1 MAKRFRFRLAPVLRL
16 RQQKADQAKRVVA
29 ERLRRI
35 VQVRREIGILQD
47 RIGQQVSAMRAG
59 PATGL
64 LNVGEVARH
73 RHWLTH
79 LQRGLLEATA
89 GVRQLEAQ
97 LAQERAAL
105 TEATKEVRIMETL
118 KDRQQ
123 TRYYYELSRQETAEA
138 DELSTQRYVYQQAVR
153 S

>member
-16 RQQKADQAKRVVA
+16 RQQKADQAKRLVA
-29 ERLRRI
+29 DRLRRI
-35 VQVRREIGILQD
+35 GRVRREIGIFQD
-47 RIGQQVSAMRAG
+47 RIGQQVAAMRAG
-59 PATGL
+59 SLAGVL
-64 LNVGEVARH
+64 DVGEVARH

-79 LQRGLLEATA
+79 LERGLLEATA

-97 LAQERAAL
+97 LARERAAL
-105 TEATKEVRIMETL
+105 TEARKEVRIMETL

-123 TRYYYELSRQETAEA
+123 SRYYYELSRQETAEA
-138 DELSTQRYVYQQAVR
+138 DELSTQRYVHRRAVR